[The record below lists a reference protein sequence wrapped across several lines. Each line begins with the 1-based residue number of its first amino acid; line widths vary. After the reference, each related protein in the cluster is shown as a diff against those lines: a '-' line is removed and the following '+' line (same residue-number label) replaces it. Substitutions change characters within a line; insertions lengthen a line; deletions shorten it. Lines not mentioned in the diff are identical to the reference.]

1 MNKSMDDT
9 TASAGRVLVVEDE
22 DASREALAEYL
33 GQCGYQVE
41 SVGTAAAAMA
51 LSLRWRPDVLVSDWQ
66 LGGRLTG
73 VDIARTLQQRYGL
86 AVVLVTGKPLA
97 HLRALCHDI
106 DVSGYF
112 RKPVSLA
119 SLARLIDSGVYG
131 NA

>member
-1 MNKSMDDT
+1 
-9 TASAGRVLVVEDE
+9 
-22 DASREALAEYL
+22 
-33 GQCGYQVE
+33 
-41 SVGTAAAAMA
+41 
-51 LSLRWRPDVLVSDWQ
+51 VLVSDWQ